1 MLLFN
6 IRHIITIKY
15 IYIYIYLFIH
25 IEDLHRTRKQ
35 KRERERDF
43 YQKMKKEGERKADR

>member
-15 IYIYIYLFIH
+15 IYIH